1 VILRFSIVRLL
12 DDVLYEDRGQKQIT
26 RIQFISAHRQSMQ
39 NPIDRSAHS
48 AEKTFEVGRLKRIY
62 YADATLDT

>member
-1 VILRFSIVRLL
+1 
-12 DDVLYEDRGQKQIT
+12 
-26 RIQFISAHRQSMQ
+26 MQ

-62 YADATLDT
+62 YADATLVVDDRDAFDEGGPKHEVRYLECRAAVEDDRVGGHHVRD